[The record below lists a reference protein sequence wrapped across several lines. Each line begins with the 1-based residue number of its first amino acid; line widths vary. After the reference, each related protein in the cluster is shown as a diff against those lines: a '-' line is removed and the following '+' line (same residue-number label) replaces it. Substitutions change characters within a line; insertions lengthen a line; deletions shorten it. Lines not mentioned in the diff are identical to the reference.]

1 MSTLCNSP
9 LKAFSEEDSRPLIDA
24 ELLDRRILNLLIRKA
39 IHAEGNGCGWFG
51 LSVGQTL
58 RALGMKLTR
67 KNMGE
72 VRSAYSIL
80 EREGKAYSMHGSVRV
95 KWYPS
100 TREIEHHA
108 FGQANLKEWM

>member
-1 MSTLCNSP
+1 MNKLCNHP
-9 LKAFSEEDSRPLIDA
+9 LKGFSEEDSHPRIDA
-24 ELLDRRILNLLIRKA
+24 ELLDRRILDLLIRKA

-58 RALGMKLTR
+58 HALGMKLTR
-67 KNMGE
+67 KNIGE
-72 VRSAYSIL
+72 VRSSYRIL
-80 EREGKAYSMHGSVRV
+80 EREGKAYSMHGSLRV

-100 TREIEHHA
+100 TKEIVHHA